1 MEDKNITSAALVLYM
16 NVYVPST
23 HLLVIFMDLI
33 LLFATYLVLKE
44 NNLQFV
50 PSGLAKICK
59 NGAICVIFMALSQAP
74 YQMK

>member
-1 MEDKNITSAALVLYM
+1 MEDKNITSAVLVLYIM

-23 HLLVIFMDLI
+23 HLVIFMDLI
-33 LLFATYLVLKE
+33 LLCATYLVLKE

-59 NGAICVIFMALSQAP
+59 NGAICVIFMALSKAP
-74 YQMK
+74 YQM